1 LRDFGAQAL
10 ISNFSERHNLTLTE
24 LVRREKIAIRSLS
37 IANILVNEAYS
48 HLDDFAL
55 TDPAV
60 GLLLNLL
67 ERNFEHA
74 EASIVAFVSGS
85 APSAE
90 IIARTSVESSV
101 NIMYIL
107 AGDRAARLLGY
118 FNHYFEDVERQVE
131 KWRLETDQLSSDEA
145 KVHQHRIERRLKAN
159 TIFRGFISS
168 LDGSAERW
176 PPQIAQRFKVI
187 GENMSYRTFYA
198 RMSSEVHADAEETL
212 RYFVGK
218 VADDSSV
225 LEAMASESVWT
236 SRFYIYYAVSLF
248 LRASQAYSR
257 SYALPAVE
265 ARLEKQL
272 AKVERELIEIGAHV
286 GAEL

>member
-1 LRDFGAQAL
+1 LRNLGGPAL
-10 ISNFSERHNLTLTE
+10 INKFSERHDLALTE
-24 LVRREKIAIRSLS
+24 LVRRENIAIRSLS

-48 HLDDFAL
+48 QLDEFAL

-67 ERNFEHA
+67 HRNFEHA

-85 APSAE
+85 GSSAE
-90 IIARTSVESSV
+90 IIARASVESSV

-118 FNHYFEDVERQVE
+118 FDHYFEEVERQVE
-131 KWRLETDQLSSDEA
+131 KWRLEVDQLNSDEA
-145 KVHQHRIERRLKAN
+145 KIHLLGIEKRRKAN
-159 TIFRGFISS
+159 TLLREFIHS
-168 LDGSAERW
+168 LGGNVERW
-176 PPQIAQRFKVI
+176 PPQIAQRFKALGKSI
-187 GENMSYRTFYA
+187 SYRTFYA

-218 VADDSSV
+218 VVDNGSM
-225 LEAMASESVWT
+225 LEAMALESVWT

-248 LRASQAYSR
+248 LRASQAYGR
-257 SYALPAVE
+257 SYSLPAVE

-286 GAEL
+286 GADL